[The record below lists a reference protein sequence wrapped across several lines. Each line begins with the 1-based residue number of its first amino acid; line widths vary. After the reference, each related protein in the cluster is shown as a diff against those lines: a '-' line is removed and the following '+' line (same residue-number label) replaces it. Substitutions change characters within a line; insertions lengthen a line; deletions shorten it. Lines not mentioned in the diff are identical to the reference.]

1 MAQILDIHTIQK
13 LLLLKHSERFFVT
26 SDTHFYHEK
35 ILKRVPNRN
44 AYKNNGFYKINTGH
58 VKANGL
64 VMKLKG
70 ITILFS
76 HYPVFV
82 LPRWETEATKILREI
97 FIKFSCDINIHGHT
111 HDVILKDSRLINVS
125 LDVTDYKP
133 VLLKNLLNRHANKS
147 ELF

>member
-1 MAQILDIHTIQK
+1 VAQILDIHTIQK

-97 FIKFSCDINIHGHT
+97 FIKFSCDINI
-111 HDVILKDSRLINVS
+111 DVILKDSRLINVS